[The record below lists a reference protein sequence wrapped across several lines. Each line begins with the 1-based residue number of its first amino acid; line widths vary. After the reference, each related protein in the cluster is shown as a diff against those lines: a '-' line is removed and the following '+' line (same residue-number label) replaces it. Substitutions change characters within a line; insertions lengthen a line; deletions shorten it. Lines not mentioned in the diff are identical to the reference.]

1 MTDSYNVGYSVDAL
15 GDLREIYSYIAN
27 ELLVPETAVAQ
38 LGRIR
43 KEVRSLD
50 FMPARYTLVEW
61 EPWHSMKMHQLPV
74 DNFSVYY
81 LVDDKERT
89 VTVARI
95 FYGGRDIKGIIN
107 SNKYTERELFSLFVE
122 KRLMQKSLTLRHRLL
137 IVRISF
143 RSLRSLMI
151 RRQ

>member
-27 ELLVPETAVAQ
+27 ELLVLETAAAQ

-74 DNFSVYY
+74 ENFIVYY

-95 FYGGRDIKGIIN
+95 FYGGRDIEGIIN
-107 SNKYTERELFSLFVE
+107 SNK
-122 KRLMQKSLTLRHRLL
+122 
-137 IVRISF
+137 
-143 RSLRSLMI
+143 
-151 RRQ
+151 

>member
-27 ELLVPETAVAQ
+27 ELLVPGTAAAQ

-74 DNFSVYY
+74 DNFIVYY
-81 LVDDKERT
+81 LADDKERT
-89 VTVARI
+89 VTVAR
-95 FYGGRDIKGIIN
+95 GGVKCQVKKKEFGVSIQRMTI
-107 SNKYTERELFSLFVE
+107 YFC
-122 KRLMQKSLTLRHRLL
+122 
-137 IVRISF
+137 
-143 RSLRSLMI
+143 I
-151 RRQ
+151 RM